1 MSVPASKKVF
11 EHAPHA
17 STTARRSFTL
27 PARPAIRST
36 STPAARNSS
45 DTPDTSDGIETLF
58 ICSTAKIVSFTASS
72 PAKRHSPSRTPRAR
86 GSPPRSIAWT
96 SPTERTLAVGMDNPA
111 SWTRQ
116 KTNLVQAFCASI
128 A

>member
-27 PARPAIRST
+27 PARPAMRST
-36 STPAARNSS
+36 SKPAARNS
-45 DTPDTSDGIETLF
+45 PDTADGIETLF
-58 ICSTAKIVSFTASS
+58 VCSTATIVSFTASS

-96 SPTERTLAVGMDNPA
+96 SPTERTLAVGMAIPA
-111 SWTRQ
+111 SWTRR
-116 KTNLVQAFCASI
+116 KTNLVQGFCAYI